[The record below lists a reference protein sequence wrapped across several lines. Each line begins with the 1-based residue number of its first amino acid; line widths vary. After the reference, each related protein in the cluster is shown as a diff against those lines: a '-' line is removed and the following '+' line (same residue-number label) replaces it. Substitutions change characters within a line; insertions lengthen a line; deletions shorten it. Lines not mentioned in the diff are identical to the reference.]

1 MSETQTDNISNL
13 LLANF
18 ISILHMFVV
27 LFVIFAPFS
36 NILYILI
43 LHVSFAICLLLHWR
57 NNSDVCSLS
66 ILESKLR
73 GLDYTETY
81 MHKLISP
88 IYTISESQLAKWC
101 YIITIIA
108 MFVSIYKIYNSP
120 KTHEI
125 IECIREINSLEN
137 ISWKEKWSKYK
148 DCLLLAFLP
157 V

>member
-1 MSETQTDNISNL
+1 MNI
-13 LLANF
+13 LANF
-18 ISILHMFVV
+18 ISILHIFVV

-36 NILYILI
+36 SILYILI

-57 NNSDVCSLS
+57 NNSDICSLS
-66 ILESKLR
+66 LIESKLR

-81 MHKLISP
+81 MHRLISP
-88 IYTISESQLAKWC
+88 IYNISESELSKLC
-101 YIITIIA
+101 YIITITA
-108 MFVSIYKIYNSP
+108 MLISIYKIYNSP

-125 IECIREINSLEN
+125 IQCIKETYSNKEITFNER
-137 ISWKEKWSKYK
+137 WSKYK